1 MVGIELASES
11 AGWDLLED
19 FDQFPG
25 RIRIESGLLWPRDPA
40 QSLNLLCVLEAR
52 LADGH
57 RNTKQ
62 TKTLHH
68 GLTPLLITAS
78 TARLS
83 SAVLGSCLC
92 SSLVGDSAVSLRPLA
107 AWRFTYPLRVAPKH
121 VYCVDCALLDTTP
134 I

>member
-25 RIRIESGLLWPRDPA
+25 RIGVNSSLLWPGDPA
-40 QSLNLLCVLEAR
+40 QPLDPLCDLEAR

-57 RNTKQ
+57 RNTEQ

-68 GLTPLLITAS
+68 SP
-78 TARLS
+78 
-83 SAVLGSCLC
+83 SA
-92 SSLVGDSAVSLRPLA
+92 
-107 AWRFTYPLRVAPKH
+107 T
-121 VYCVDCALLDTTP
+121 
-134 I
+134 